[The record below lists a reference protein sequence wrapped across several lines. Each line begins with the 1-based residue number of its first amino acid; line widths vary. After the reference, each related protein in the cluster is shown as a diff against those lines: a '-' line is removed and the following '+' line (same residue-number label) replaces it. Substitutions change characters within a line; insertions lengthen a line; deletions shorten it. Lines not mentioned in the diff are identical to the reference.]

1 MHLLEFRFA
10 PRIRDL
16 GNTKLYVPKGTTK
29 HETLKPT
36 IGAALDLKTIR
47 THWNEIPRLAT
58 SIKQGTVTASLLL
71 RKLGNYSRQTSRGTD
86 LRNDRDI
93 AEHVRKIGGITHRSV
108 RQMSRL
114 RRLKD
119 NDADFVTPQDM
130 LSELFE
136 DYKALALSMKA
147 IYALTDD
154 AGDVATTSVLEN
166 WVDETERR
174 SWSLRAPSGR

>member
-1 MHLLEFRFA
+1 
-10 PRIRDL
+10 
-16 GNTKLYVPKGTTK
+16 
-29 HETLKPT
+29 
-36 IGAALDLKTIR
+36 
-47 THWNEIPRLAT
+47 
-58 SIKQGTVTASLLL
+58 
-71 RKLGNYSRQTSRGTD
+71 
-86 LRNDRDI
+86 
-93 AEHVRKIGGITHRSV
+93 
-108 RQMSRL
+108 MSRL